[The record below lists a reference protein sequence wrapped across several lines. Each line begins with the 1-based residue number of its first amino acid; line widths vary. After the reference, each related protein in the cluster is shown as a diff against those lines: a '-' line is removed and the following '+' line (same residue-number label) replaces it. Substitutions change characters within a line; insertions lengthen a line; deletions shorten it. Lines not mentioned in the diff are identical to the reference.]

1 MNTMMGSSLLAL
13 MVLALSGCEVLSA
26 RYATLQEAAADEA
39 IERGWLPE
47 WLPIDAIDIQETH
60 DLDSNESWLVF
71 RTTSGRLN
79 LPADCV
85 ETTTP
90 VIPERAAMRK
100 YPGFARKARDL
111 AASSTGPF
119 KKCPGR
125 LNDRW
130 ILQDRETGWNYSWF
144 NG

>member
-71 RTTSGRLN
+71 RTTSG
-79 LPADCV
+79 
-85 ETTTP
+85 
-90 VIPERAAMRK
+90 
-100 YPGFARKARDL
+100 G
-111 AASSTGPF
+111 
-119 KKCPGR
+119 
-125 LNDRW
+125 
-130 ILQDRETGWNYSWF
+130 
-144 NG
+144 